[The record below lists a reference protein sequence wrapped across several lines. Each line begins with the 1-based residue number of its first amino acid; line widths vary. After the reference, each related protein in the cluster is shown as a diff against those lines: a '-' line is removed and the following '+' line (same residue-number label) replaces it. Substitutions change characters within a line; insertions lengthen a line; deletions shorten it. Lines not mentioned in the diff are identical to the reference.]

1 VDAWALVV
9 ASEHHVVYNV
19 GVSAVAGGRDLIHP
33 FALLLDGKMTCI
45 GMKSVPALSFI
56 ED

>member
-1 VDAWALVV
+1 ML
-9 ASEHHVVYNV
+9 

-45 GMKSVPALSFI
+45 GMKSVPALSSI